1 MTSAEVRRY
10 MDRKWG
16 FETAAKFSEA
26 AIQRIEQYSKGRP
39 GLIDALY
46 KLAVTLPET
55 RLMGQLSDDAV
66 VEAAE
71 RLGLDKADGI
81 AVPHETDDEHDSR
94 RSVAAWSGLPIG
106 AKDAARVSRED
117 ETDNDR
123 RSKRKVARWL
133 VLTIGAATVAGL
145 VVYFGPT
152 LIRTSADWFA
162 GLWPT
167 AVDRSTSDR
176 QRSATARSEA
186 GRRGP
191 GVATGRPRASATA
204 ESNRQGREA
213 RPAEA
218 APGAATV
225 RPTPEQI
232 SAMMALAR
240 EGDVGE
246 LTRLVSRGVPA
257 NVRDVNGF
265 TPLMA
270 AVVNDRVP
278 AARVLLE
285 RGAEINA
292 RTRGGITS
300 LMLGIIND
308 RPDAVKLLLERG
320 ADVNAQSGAGWT
332 ALTFAAWRGDDA
344 LVRVLLSHGARPN
357 VIDKQGWTPLDYAT
371 AKAAAS
377 DADER

>member
-1 MTSAEVRRY
+1 M
-10 MDRKWG
+10 
-16 FETAAKFSEA
+16 
-26 AIQRIEQYSKGRP
+26 
-39 GLIDALY
+39 
-46 KLAVTLPET
+46 LA
-55 RLMGQLSDDAV
+55 
-66 VEAAE
+66 
-71 RLGLDKADGI
+71 
-81 AVPHETDDEHDSR
+81 
-94 RSVAAWSGLPIG
+94 
-106 AKDAARVSRED
+106 
-117 ETDNDR
+117 
-123 RSKRKVARWL
+123 
-133 VLTIGAATVAGL
+133 IGAATVAGL
-145 VVYFGPT
+145 AVYFGPT

-186 GRRGP
+186 GRRAP
-191 GVATGRPRASATA
+191 GVATGRPRASATTEA
-204 ESNRQGREA
+204 NRQGRES

-218 APGAATV
+218 APGATTV

-232 SAMMALAR
+232 SAMMAGAR

-246 LTRLVSRGVPA
+246 LTRLVARGVPA

-285 RGAEINA
+285 RGAGINA

-357 VIDKQGWTPLDYAT
+357 VIDKQGWTPLDYTT
-371 AKAAAS
+371 AKATAS